1 MRTADIDMLIVP
13 DWRNA
18 GANHWQSRWQRH
30 FKTAQRIEQADW
42 QTPQCGD
49 WVERIVTAV
58 EMAGRPAVL
67 VGHGY
72 GVIAIVHAAAR
83 FTWQPAGAFLIAP
96 ADVEGRDDW
105 PAREGAFAPVPMQ
118 PLPFPAKLIGSSTD
132 PCCSVESTQAMGR
145 AWGADT
151 SIIADAG
158 HIDEASGHGAWP
170 EGLLSFG
177 MFLKRLG

>member
-58 EMAGRPAVL
+58 
-67 VGHGY
+67 
-72 GVIAIVHAAAR
+72 
-83 FTWQPAGAFLIAP
+83 
-96 ADVEGRDDW
+96 
-105 PAREGAFAPVPMQ
+105 
-118 PLPFPAKLIGSSTD
+118 
-132 PCCSVESTQAMGR
+132 
-145 AWGADT
+145 
-151 SIIADAG
+151 
-158 HIDEASGHGAWP
+158 
-170 EGLLSFG
+170 
-177 MFLKRLG
+177 